1 MVVFSLLLTSVLF
14 KRNSNTIFFQYPE
27 QSLNN
32 SFGVFVS
39 YWTCQQCTNKC
50 FKKNNKKRQ
59 TFNVK
64 TTVVNS
70 AEMAQWRRV
79 LAV

>member
-27 QSLNN
+27 QSLNFP
-32 SFGVFVS
+32 FGVFVS

-50 FKKNNKKRQ
+50 FQNKTRQ

-64 TTVVNS
+64 TTVVDS